1 MDTNCEGMPRRDFLA
16 NTAKAVVAV
25 GLLDVNA
32 WSAPAGPY
40 LAISTVTID
49 LTNSANSALLT
60 PDTGSAGSMYV
71 TISESTFQ
79 MIVVRNSATK
89 VSAFLSDCTHKHCV
103 IPLPV
108 GQVCTCPCH
117 GSVFDDMGN
126 LLQGPATTNLTQFTA
141 TLNAAQNL
149 ITVTS
154 PPQAGTLARETAPAS
169 QVLHV
174 TYAQDAR
181 TLEMIFSDPSTSYR
195 IRLLGLS
202 GSMVEDRKVSGVS
215 HYLMKLPQLD
225 KGTYLLEV
233 ISSAHTFNY
242 KFTSF

>member
-1 MDTNCEGMPRRDFLA
+1 MDTHCEGMPRRDFLA

-32 WSAPAGPY
+32 WSSPAGPY

-49 LTNSANSALLT
+49 LTNSANSDLLT

-71 TISESTFQ
+71 TISESSFQ
-79 MIVVRNSATK
+79 MIVVRNSATV
-89 VSAFLSDCTHKHCV
+89 VSAFLSKCTHQGCT

-108 GQVCTCPCH
+108 NKVCICGCH
-117 GSVFDDMGN
+117 GSEFDDMGN

-141 TLNAAQNL
+141 TLNAAQTT
-149 ITVTS
+149 ITVQSLNT
-154 PPQAGTLARETAPAS
+154 GTLGREAAPVN

-181 TLEMIFSDPSTSYR
+181 TLEMVFPDPSASYR

-202 GSMVEDRKVSGVS
+202 GRMVEDRKVSGVS
-215 HYLMKLPQLD
+215 RYHMRLPQLD